1 MAAILAD
8 VIFKRICLNEKTRIL
23 IKMSLKFVFKG
34 LIKKSPALVQIMAWR
49 LTGDMPLTKPM
60 LPQFT
65 DAYMRH

>member
-34 LIKKSPALVQIMAWR
+34 LIKKSPALVQIMALAPNR
-49 LTGDMPLTKPM
+49 
-60 LPQFT
+60 
-65 DAYMRH
+65 RHAIN